1 MSLFQVMLQIL
12 QLMALNVDKFTAFFT
27 LAVEAS
33 FGTTVAFKPDIFKTR
48 RTVRIDYVFAD
59 DAFVHKPFKL
69 PVDRCLTDCDAVFFK
84 KFTDIVRGD
93 MNAFFRFKILNKD
106 IALFCFV
113 FYMSFMQVELVVK
126 LC

>member
-1 MSLFQVMLQIL
+1 MNQF
-12 QLMALNVDKFTAFFT
+12 AAFFA
-27 LAVEAS
+27 LAVEAR
-33 FGTTVAFKPDIFKTR
+33 FCTTVAFKPDIFETCR
-48 RTVRIDYVFAD
+48 AVRIDYVFAD

-84 KFTDIVRGD
+84 KFADIVRGD

-113 FYMSFMQVELVVK
+113 FYMSFHISVP
-126 LC
+126 